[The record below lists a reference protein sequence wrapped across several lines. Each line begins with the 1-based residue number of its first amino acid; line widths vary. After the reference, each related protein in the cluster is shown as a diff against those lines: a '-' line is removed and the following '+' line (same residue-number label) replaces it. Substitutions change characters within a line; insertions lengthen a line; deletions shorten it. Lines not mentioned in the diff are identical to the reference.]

1 MYLVGKT
8 TEMNAA
14 ALALWSYVKT
24 FLKCPFT
31 SLLLDILAQMSN
43 LAAYE
48 CQEQADL
55 TLVASSCTSGCQNQA
70 SKELLVPNIDYSCLK
85 SVNTR
90 EQTSYPREKDR
101 NLRHVAQNDQRLGI
115 VT

>member
-14 ALALWSYVKT
+14 TLALWSYVKT

-48 CQEQADL
+48 C
-55 TLVASSCTSGCQNQA
+55 
-70 SKELLVPNIDYSCLK
+70 
-85 SVNTR
+85 
-90 EQTSYPREKDR
+90 
-101 NLRHVAQNDQRLGI
+101 
-115 VT
+115 